1 MAALRPKPSET
12 ILVVDDDAD
21 VLSLATDILQLARY
35 TVLGTVDPRE
45 ALQIVRDYAEPIHL
59 LLTDIVMPHMTGLKL
74 AEEVRAIRPEI
85 KILFMSSYRTE
96 EIDEYRVRLA
106 SKGLFL
112 DKPFTV
118 AWLERTVKTALE
130 SPTTIHWPRKKQPD

>member
-21 VLSLATDILQLARY
+21 VLSLATDILKIASY
-35 TVLGTVDPRE
+35 TVLSAQDPLE
-45 ALQIVRDYAEPIHL
+45 ALKIVRTHAEPIHL
-59 LLTDIVMPHMTGLKL
+59 LLTDIVMPNMTGLQL
-74 AEEVRAIRPEI
+74 AEEVRTIRPEI
-85 KILFMSSYRTE
+85 KILFMSSHRTD
-96 EIDEYRVRLA
+96 EIEEYRVRLA

-118 AWLERTVKTALE
+118 AWLEKTVRTALE
-130 SPTTIHWPRKKQPD
+130 SPTVIHWPPKK